1 MPKVSLASCC
11 TVLREIATIQ
21 ISQTRS
27 PLNQTHKSTRLKS
40 TRKNKKIHLLNVTF
54 TNKYQS
60 TLDGPDEWAK
70 CRIFSH
76 HCPQVRVRLS
86 KKKKVMFLP
95 AIIDDGSIGPFRIEN
110 GVTMDSQVYYAFL
123 NKHYLPW

>member
-1 MPKVSLASCC
+1 MPKLFLASCC

-27 PLNQTHKSTRLKS
+27 PLNQTHKSTRLKWV
-40 TRKNKKIHLLNVTF
+40 RKNKKIHLLNVTF

-70 CRIFSH
+70 CGIFPH
-76 HCPQVRVRLS
+76 HCPQVRVRHQQDRRG
-86 KKKKVMFLP
+86 VMYLP
-95 AIIDDGSIGPFRIEN
+95 TIIDDGSTRLFRVEN
-110 GVTMDSQVYYAFL
+110 GVMVDSQGYYAFL
-123 NKHYLPW
+123 NKHFLP